1 MNNEKKIV
9 DTIFNSVKFVVL
21 AMLCVFFILIANHFC
36 RIKDYAESLS
46 KILNII
52 VSFDDNAKKDGSIK
66 EDLENTGF
74 VWLKEYVDKSKAY
87 LKAIERNPFLKDVS
101 VPDDA
106 KSIGAYA
113 IVTPKSIP
121 DEKFLLE
128 MKSSLRQISNVD
140 DVVFD
145 ASVFKQYAEVKKT
158 LSLYNKIFLIFAA
171 LVFVLFVLEC
181 MFFIVS
187 EELDNKKLVKK
198 FVAYILASALGFLVI
213 WVVCAF
219 VQYPSS
225 INKISILCII
235 PFTAILGVV
244 LDRVC

>member
-1 MNNEKKIV
+1 MNNEKNIV

-21 AMLCVFFILIANHFC
+21 AMLCVFFVLIANHFC

-46 KILNII
+46 KNLNII
-52 VSFDDNAKKDGSIK
+52 VFFDDNAKKDGSLK

-87 LKAIERNPFLKDVS
+87 SKAIEKNPFLKDVS
-101 VPDDA
+101 VPNDA
-106 KSIGAYA
+106 KSIEAYA
-113 IVTPKSIP
+113 VVTPKSMP

-128 MKSSLRQISNVD
+128 MKNSLVQISNVD
-140 DVVFD
+140 EVVFD
-145 ASVFKQYAEVKKT
+145 ASVFKQYVEVKKT
-158 LSLYNKIFLIFAA
+158 SLLYNKIFFIFAA

-181 MFFIVS
+181 MFFVVS

-198 FVAYILASALGFLVI
+198 LVAYILATALGFLVI

-219 VQYPSS
+219 AQYPSS

-244 LDRVC
+244 SDRVC